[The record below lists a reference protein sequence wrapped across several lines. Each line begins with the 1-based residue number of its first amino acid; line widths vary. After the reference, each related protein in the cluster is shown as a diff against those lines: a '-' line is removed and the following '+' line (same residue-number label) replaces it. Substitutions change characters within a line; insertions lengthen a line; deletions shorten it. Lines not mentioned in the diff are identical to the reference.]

1 MLEIV
6 RGTGQH
12 PGMTRRISKRAFLVS
27 TLSALASTAL
37 ASPPKRSLRPVMR
50 VEGAVGA
57 AVPKVAS
64 AEALIRSAEL
74 GGDVSYAV
82 ADAKTGLILES
93 GGDRRGLPPA
103 STTKAVTALYA
114 LTTLGAEHRFKTELV
129 AAGQISGGVLRGDL
143 ILKGGGD
150 PTLDTDRLAKLA
162 GQLKAA
168 GVREVQGRFIVDGTA
183 LPFVRQ
189 IDRAQPDHVSYN
201 PAVSGLNLNFNRVHF
216 EWKQQGGKWRV
227 VLDARS
233 GKYRPEVS
241 FARMQVAARR
251 TPVYTYSAKG
261 GQDQWTVASG
271 ALGNGGARWLPVRQP
286 EIYAGEVF
294 RTFARSQGIVLEAPR
309 KGRGGG
315 RVIASQQSADLR
327 TLCRDFLEFSNNMMA
342 EAIGLAASNARAGK
356 TRSLR
361 ASGAEMSRFAARD
374 LGMKNSSFVDHS
386 GLGDGSR
393 ATARDMTLAMV
404 RARAAIAPLLK
415 DFPMRDERRRV
426 IKSHPIEVH
435 AKTGTLNFVSAL
447 SGFAK
452 GEDGTEM
459 AFAIIAANM
468 DVRAK
473 ITRANRERPRG
484 GRSWNRRAKA
494 LQQKL
499 IERWGALYAR

>member
-1 MLEIV
+1 
-6 RGTGQH
+6 
-12 PGMTRRISKRAFLVS
+12 MTRRISKRFFLTS
-27 TLSALASTAL
+27 ALSALAGTAL
-37 ASPPKRSLRPVMR
+37 ARPPERSLRPVMR
-50 VEGAVGA
+50 SGSVAGTA
-57 AVPKVAS
+57 APRVAS

-93 GGDRRGLPPA
+93 GGDRLGLPPA

-114 LTTLGAEHRFKTELV
+114 LDTLGAGHRFHTELV
-129 AAGQISGGVLRGDL
+129 AGGQISGGVLKGDL

-162 GQLKAA
+162 AELKAA
-168 GVREVQGRFIVDGTA
+168 GVREVRGRFIVDGSA
-183 LPFVRQ
+183 LPFIRQ

-201 PAVSGLNLNFNRVHF
+201 PAISGLNLNFNRVHF
-216 EWKQQGGKWRV
+216 EWKRQGGKWRV
-227 VLDARS
+227 AMDARS
-233 GKYRPEVS
+233 RKYRTEVS
-241 FARMQVAARR
+241 FARMQIAARE
-251 TPVYTYSAKG
+251 TPVYTYSERG
-261 GQDQWTVASG
+261 GKDRWTVASA

-294 RTFARSQGIVLEAPR
+294 RTFARAQGIVLDAPR

-315 RVIASQQSADLR
+315 RVIVRQQSADLR
-327 TLCRDFLEFSNNMMA
+327 TICHDFLKYSNNMMA
-342 EAIGLAASNARAGK
+342 EAIGLAASAARAGK
-356 TRSLR
+356 PRSLK
-361 ASGAEMSRFAARD
+361 ASGAEMSRFAARK
-374 LGMKNSSFVDHS
+374 LGMNDSAFVDHS
-386 GLGDGSR
+386 GLGDDSR
-393 ATARDMTLAMV
+393 ATARDMALAMV

-415 DFPMRDERRRV
+415 PFPMRDERRRV
-426 IKSHPIEVH
+426 IKGHPITVH

-447 SGFAK
+447 SGFAT
-452 GEDGTEM
+452 GEDGTDM

-468 DVRAK
+468 DVRSK

-499 IERWGALYAR
+499 IERWGALYAS

>member
-1 MLEIV
+1 
-6 RGTGQH
+6 
-12 PGMTRRISKRAFLVS
+12 MTRRISKRFFLTS
-27 TLSALASTAL
+27 ALSALAGTAL
-37 ASPPKRSLRPVMR
+37 ASPPERSLRPVMR
-50 VEGAVGA
+50 AGSMAGGA
-57 AVPKVAS
+57 APRVAS

-114 LTTLGAEHRFKTELV
+114 LDTLGAGYRFHTDLV
-129 AAGQISGGVLRGDL
+129 AGGQISGGVLKGDL

-162 GQLKAA
+162 AELKAA
-168 GVREVQGRFIVDGTA
+168 GVREVRGRFIVDGTA
-183 LPFVRQ
+183 LPFIRQ
-189 IDRAQPDHVSYN
+189 IDRAQPDHVGYN
-201 PAVSGLNLNFNRVHF
+201 PAISGLNLNFNRVHF
-216 EWKQQGGKWRV
+216 EWKRQAGKWRV
-227 VLDARS
+227 VMDARS

-261 GQDQWTVASG
+261 GQDRWTVAAG

-294 RTFARSQGIVLEAPR
+294 RTFARAQGIVLDAPR

-315 RVIASQQSADLR
+315 RVIVQQQSADLR
-327 TLCRDFLEFSNNMMA
+327 SLCRDFLKYSNNMMA
-342 EAIGLAASNARAGK
+342 EAIGLAATAARRGK
-356 TRSLR
+356 PRSLK
-361 ASGAEMSRFAARD
+361 ASGAEMSRFAASK
-374 LGMKNSSFVDHS
+374 LGMTRSSFVDHS

-393 ATARDMTLAMV
+393 ATARDMALAMA
-404 RARAAIAPLLK
+404 RARGVIAPLLK
-415 DFPMRDERRRV
+415 PIPMRDARRRV
-426 IKSHPIEVH
+426 IRNHPIEVH

-447 SGFAK
+447 SGFAT
-452 GEDGTEM
+452 GEDGTDM

-468 DVRAK
+468 GRRAK
-473 ITRANRERPRG
+473 IARADRERPRG